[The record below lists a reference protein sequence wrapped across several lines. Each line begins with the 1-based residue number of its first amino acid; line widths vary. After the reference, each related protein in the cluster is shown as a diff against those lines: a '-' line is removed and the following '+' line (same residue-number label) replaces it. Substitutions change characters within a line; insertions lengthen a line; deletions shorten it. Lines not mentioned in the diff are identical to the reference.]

1 MKFVFVV
8 MGVGFLL
15 QISYAPAALVSVSL
29 I

>member
-1 MKFVFVV
+1 MRLVFAGI
-8 MGVGFLL
+8 GVGFLL